1 MEIKLN
7 SNLIKD
13 TDICIDIKKVGQEF
27 CAPNKSPTNCVRPCY
42 ALHFVLFGRGTLVDK
57 TGKTYDITKNNAF
70 LLYAKEEYKYFPD
83 RSDPWSYIW
92 VEFSGAGLDE
102 LLSLCGF
109 EKDNVVKHVRDFN
122 EFIMLMR
129 NMYESY
135 DASETEQLRCSAY
148 FMLVLGKFIDQE
160 QAIKLPPKATK
171 NKKLLRDILIYL
183 NNNWVSDLTSEMI
196 TKLFGLSIRSYNRFF
211 AEMLSMSPVEYI
223 NSYRISVACE
233 RIQKSDSS
241 IEEVAHIAGFQDV
254 AYFSRVFKSIKDISP
269 QEYKKRKISEDPF
282 LWLKEKGM
290 FFR

>member
-1 MEIKLN
+1 M
-7 SNLIKD
+7 IKD

-70 LLYAKEEYKYFPD
+70 LLYEKEEYRYFPD
-83 RSDPWSYIW
+83 KSDPWSYIW

-109 EKDNVVKHVRDFN
+109 GKDSVVKHVRDFN

-135 DASETEQLRCSAY
+135 DASETQQLRCAAY

-160 QAIKLPPKATK
+160 EASRLSSKTK
-171 NKKLLRDILIYL
+171 KDKKLLRNILIYL
-183 NNNWVSDLTSEMI
+183 NNNWRSELSNETI
-196 TKLFGLSIRSYNRFF
+196 TRIFGLSIRSYNRLF
-211 AEMLSMSPVEYI
+211 AETLGMSPVEYI

-233 RIQKSDSS
+233 RIQKSDSA
-241 IEEVAHIAGFQDV
+241 VAEAAHFAGFDDV
-254 AYFSRVFKSIKDISP
+254 AYFSRVFKNIKGMSP
-269 QEYKKRKISEDPF
+269 QEYTKKRIAEDPF
-282 LWLKEKGM
+282 LWIREKGM
-290 FFR
+290 LYR

>member
-1 MEIKLN
+1 
-7 SNLIKD
+7 
-13 TDICIDIKKVGQEF
+13 
-27 CAPNKSPTNCVRPCY
+27 
-42 ALHFVLFGRGTLVDK
+42 
-57 TGKTYDITKNNAF
+57 
-70 LLYAKEEYKYFPD
+70 
-83 RSDPWSYIW
+83 
-92 VEFSGAGLDE
+92 
-102 LLSLCGF
+102 
-109 EKDNVVKHVRDFN
+109 
-122 EFIMLMR
+122 
-129 NMYESY
+129 
-135 DASETEQLRCSAY
+135 
-148 FMLVLGKFIDQE
+148 MLVLGKFIDQE